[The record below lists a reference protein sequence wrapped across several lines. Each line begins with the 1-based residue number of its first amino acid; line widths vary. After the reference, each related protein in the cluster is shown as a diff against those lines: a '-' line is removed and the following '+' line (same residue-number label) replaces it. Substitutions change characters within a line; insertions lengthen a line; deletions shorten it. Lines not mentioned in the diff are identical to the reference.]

1 MLKELTKFLMRGNII
16 DLAAG
21 VIIGSAFNK
30 IVDALV
36 TQIIMP
42 VIGILTGG
50 INLEGM
56 EFTLY
61 GDAKLGWGAVLQS
74 ILHFII
80 IGSVLYFMLRGY
92 NKVAS
97 RLKKQEAEAPPP
109 PPTHTESMLSDIRD
123 IMTRVEENTRR

>member
-61 GDAKLGWGAVLQS
+61 GDAKLGWGMVVQS

-92 NKVAS
+92 NKVAN
-97 RLKKQEAEAPPP
+97 RLRKQEAEAPSPP
-109 PPTHTESMLSDIRD
+109 PSPTESMLSDIRD